1 LKLAIVQ
8 TKPRKAH
15 VAANLADLAA
25 VFSQLAAEDEPYD
38 LIVFPEAALTGYF
51 LEGGVYELA
60 FVAEDLAAQIA
71 RLWRAA
77 PGSSRASVDIAIGFF
92 ENDGG
97 TYYNSALYLE
107 IDGASGDA
115 RIVHVHR
122 KMFLPTYGVFDEER
136 FLSRGRRLQAF
147 DTRFGRM
154 AILICEDAW
163 HAIMPTLAAIKGARA
178 LIVPSASPGRGLAG
192 GGELESVSHWRN
204 VLRSYAVEHGMFV
217 MYAGL
222 AGFEGGK
229 GMTGSSA
236 LIDPF
241 GETVVR
247 LPALGAQILRATVDF
262 SEIDVARARLPL
274 LGDLGAVLPD
284 LLYDDELTPAY
295 VRRLGEATV

>member
-8 TKPRKAH
+8 TKPRKGD
-15 VAANLADLAA
+15 VTANLAELGAI
-25 VFSQLAAEDEPYD
+25 FTQLAAEPVPYD
-38 LIVFPEAALTGYF
+38 LIVLPEAALTGYF

-60 FVAEDLAAQIA
+60 FETGDLATRVAD
-71 RLWRAA
+71 LWRAA
-77 PGSSRASVDIAIGFF
+77 PGSQRGPVDIALGFF
-92 ENDGG
+92 ENAGG

-107 IDGASGDA
+107 VDA
-115 RIVHVHR
+115 LAQRVVHVHR

-147 DTRFGRM
+147 DTRFGR
-154 AILICEDAW
+154 AALLICEDAW
-163 HAIMPTLAAIKGARA
+163 HAIMPTLAAIKGART
-178 LIVPSASPGRGLAG
+178 LIVPSASPGRGLAE

-217 MYAGL
+217 IYAGL

-241 GETVVR
+241 GETLGR
-247 LPALGAQILRATVDF
+247 LPALGAQILSAEVDF

-295 VRRLGEATV
+295 VRRLGEQPV